1 MTAKTN
7 AQRQADY
14 RKRRVNA
21 GENGDG
27 DQRLNTFISTKAA
40 FALNRLAKS
49 YGVTKRELLE
59 KLLIEAD
66 DAIRS
71 QFGDDIDSP
80 EWTAYHKVS

>member
-21 GENGDG
+21 GDNGDG

-40 FALNRLAKS
+40 FALGRLARS
-49 YGVTKRELLE
+49 YGVTKRDLLE

-66 DAIRS
+66 DGVRARL
-71 QFGDDIDSP
+71 GDDIDSP
-80 EWTAYHKVS
+80 EWAAYHKAG